1 MGCIQYD
8 AVYTEFVNWPNDAA
22 DEQFS
27 EADRGSK
34 SVKIRRGMR
43 RDAGLGKL

>member
-8 AVYTEFVNWPNDAA
+8 PIYTEFVNWRNDAA

-34 SVKIRRGMR
+34 PVRIRGGMR